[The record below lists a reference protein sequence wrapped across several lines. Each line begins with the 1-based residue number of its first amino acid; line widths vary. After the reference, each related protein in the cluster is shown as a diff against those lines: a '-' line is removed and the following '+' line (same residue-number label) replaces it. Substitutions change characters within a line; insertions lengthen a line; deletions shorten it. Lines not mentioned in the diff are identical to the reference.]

1 MIEKTATGITGLDD
15 ILNGGIPKGR
25 VVLIT
30 GGPGAGKSI
39 LCTQFLVNGIKKY
52 RENGVFVFLGENR
65 QHFYEEMAALGMNL
79 AELEMQGTLACLDA
93 SILRRVPAEVTI
105 GGFSV
110 GKREFSMLSLLD
122 QIRDAVKNLDAKRV
136 VIDPI
141 SSFIL
146 AYPNAHER
154 RIAMLDIL
162 NYLANNKTTCLVT
175 SELRNLGLNRR
186 IEMEEYVSQGTIVL
200 QTLKIG
206 KGLIRTIMVEKLRGT
221 AHDTQPRPY
230 RITNNGIEVLA
241 RENILI

>member
-1 MIEKTATGITGLDD
+1 MIEKIPTGIAGLDD
-15 ILNGGIPKGR
+15 MLNGGLPKGR
-25 VVLIT
+25 IILLT

-52 RENGVFVFLGENR
+52 GENSVFVFLGENR
-65 QHFYEEMAALGMNL
+65 QHFYEEMATLGMNL
-79 AELEMQGTLACLDA
+79 AELERQGRLAFLDA
-93 SILRRVPAEVTI
+93 SIIRRIPAEVTV

-110 GKREFSMLSLLD
+110 GKRDFSMLSLLD
-122 QIRDAVKNLDAKRV
+122 QVRDAVKSVNAKRV

-146 AYPNAHER
+146 AYPNEHER
-154 RIAMLDIL
+154 RMALLDIL
-162 NYLANNKTTCLVT
+162 TYLMDNKTTCLIT
-175 SELRNLGLNRR
+175 SELRNLGLDRE
-186 IEMEEYVSQGTIVL
+186 IEMEEYVSQGAIVL

-206 KGLIRTIMVEKLRGT
+206 KSLARTVLIEKLRGS

-230 RITNNGIEVLA
+230 RITSNGIEVLA